1 MIKPR
6 LIEGWITLR
15 GINLRPVGNA
25 IRFVN
30 TYLLNSRPYPLFEQQ
45 LGFRR

>member
-15 GINLRPVGNA
+15 GINLHPVGKA

-30 TYLLNSRPYPLFEQQ
+30 TYLLNTGHIRSSNNS
-45 LGFRR
+45 